1 MGDGAV
7 TLPIII
13 AIIGLLSAPVTVT
26 VTWLMNRRKNTADIY
41 SAMTGASQDAVET
54 MATVVQ
60 ELREQVRVLSVEN
73 KELRKHIAELQRQ
86 IRTLESNIVIE
97 SRLFSGETTGE
108 LPIFEENL

>member
-1 MGDGAV
+1 MGDATI

-26 VTWLMNRRKNTADIY
+26 VTWFVNRRKNTAELY
-41 SAMTGASQDAVET
+41 AAMTGASQDAVET

-86 IRTLESNIVIE
+86 IRVLESNIVIE
-97 SRLFSGETTGE
+97 SRLFSGESTGE
-108 LPIFEENL
+108 LPVVDENL